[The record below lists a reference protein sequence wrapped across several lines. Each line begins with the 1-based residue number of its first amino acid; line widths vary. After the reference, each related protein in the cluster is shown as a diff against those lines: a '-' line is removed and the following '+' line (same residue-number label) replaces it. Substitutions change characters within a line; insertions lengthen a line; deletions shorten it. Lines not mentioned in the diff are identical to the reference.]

1 MSFLA
6 DMRLAGGSAVLQN
19 LIPTI
24 LLVTTPKRSI
34 LRFLAIPCMIWI
46 ASQNVRQM
54 NPFCQTYVFLLG
66 PVFQCVPQA
75 LNLLLI
81 NPLDAADLVR
91 ENPTRTK
98 TFLGR
103 FWYSAELMLFPR
115 GLGTPRQVRG
125 IPSHPK
131 YYCKHGAFSCSRGVF
146 LLRQSLILA
155 WQYALFDLVQFSGHQ
170 QVAVSTSNAIFTY
183 PEWDCS
189 LEKWIER
196 IITNG
201 ISWLV
206 IGRIC
211 ADSRYRLASIIF
223 VGSGLYSPSEWVPM
237 YGRMADSYTLKN
249 LWGTFWHQMVRQ
261 PLSAMSNWITR
272 DILQLPKGSILESSM
287 NIFFVFLQSALLHL
301 FIDIAAGIP
310 AEYSGSLPFFTSFT
324 VGIIIEQAV
333 QNLYYWIKGPGA
345 KEYAIWK
352 RVVGYTW
359 VLLWVGIPSTWWI
372 HPNMQNTPPHKLSM
386 VPFSFSD
393 HIGSQTVTAFAVI
406 SGMIV
411 FFVFGGEV

>member
-81 NPLDAADLVR
+81 NPLDAADLTR

-98 TFLGR
+98 TLIGR
-103 FWYSAELMLFPR
+103 FWYAAELMLFPR
-115 GLGTPRQVRG
+115 GLRN
-125 IPSHPK
+125 PSTT
-131 YYCKHGAFSCSRGVF
+131 
-146 LLRQSLILA
+146 
-155 WQYALFDLVQFSGHQ
+155 WQYALFDLIQFSGHQ
-170 QVAVSTSNAIFTY
+170 QVAISSSNVIFTY
-183 PEWDCS
+183 PEWNLS

-196 IITNG
+196 IMTNG

-223 VGSGLYSPSEWVPM
+223 VGSGLYSPADWVPM
-237 YGRMADSYTLKN
+237 YGRMAESYTLKN

-287 NIFFVFLQSALLHL
+287 NIFVVFLQSGLLHL

-352 RVVGYTW
+352 RVVGYMW

-393 HIGSQTVTAFAVI
+393 HIGSQTVTAFAAI

-411 FFVFGGEV
+411 FFGLGGEV